1 MGTEMTNI
9 KMLKDKG
16 RTIIIITGADRE
28 RDEAA
33 YQIVSSYMFHQS
45 GADVSQAVC
54 DSDAPPLPISE
65 VHGLEAPAEKDVGI
79 PDEEQISQM
88 EDYSMFRQRGLH
100 TIGCGT
106 YKGMSPFEALQ
117 RDNEKALIALF
128 NLTKE
133 MTPCEERTEIIS
145 ACKQYMANL
154 PATANGLYDT
164 RERKVTFI
172 QTVAG
177 MTPITQFV
185 NGYPDVDSFCAGAT
199 EPELNTTF
207 YNLAWYLADRG
218 CRA

>member
-33 YQIVSSYMFHQS
+33 YQIVSSYMFHS
-45 GADVSQAVC
+45 TEAPAPALVS
-54 DSDAPPLPISE
+54 SNTSTPLPIAE
-65 VHGLEAPAEKDVGI
+65 VRGLEAPTEKDSGI

-88 EDYSMFRQRGLH
+88 EDYSLFRQRGLH
-100 TIGCGT
+100 TIGSGV

-117 RDNEKALIALF
+117 RDREKALLSLF
-128 NLTKE
+128 NLAKE
-133 MTPCEERTEIIS
+133 MTHCEERAEIIS

-154 PATANGLYDT
+154 PATANGFYDT
-164 RERKVTFI
+164 REQKVAFI

-185 NGYPDVDSFCAGAT
+185 NGYPDVDSFCMGAT
-199 EPELNTTF
+199 ELEIDTTF

>member
-1 MGTEMTNI
+1 MATEMTNI

-33 YQIVSSYMFHQS
+33 FKIASTYMLHQPQADAS
-45 GADVSQAVC
+45 ADIGATDC
-54 DSDAPPLPISE
+54 PPPIEE
-65 VHGLEAPAEKDVGI
+65 VQGLEAPAEKADDI
-79 PDEEQISQM
+79 PNNEQIAQM
-88 EDYSMFRQRGLH
+88 EDYSIFRRRGLH
-100 TIGCGT
+100 TIGSGA

-117 RDNEKALIALF
+117 RDHEKALISLF

-154 PATANGLYDT
+154 PSTANGLYDT
-164 RERKVTFI
+164 REQKVTFI

-185 NGYPDVDSFCAGAT
+185 NGYPDVDSFCSGAT
-199 EPELNTTF
+199 ELEIDTTF

>member
-1 MGTEMTNI
+1 MATEMTNI

-33 YQIVSSYMFHQS
+33 YQIISSYLLHRPAS
-45 GADVSQAVC
+45 
-54 DSDAPPLPISE
+54 SDPIPEAAGFDAPLPIAE
-65 VHGLEAPAEKDVGI
+65 VHGLEAPVERDDTM
-79 PDEEQISQM
+79 PSDEQISQM
-88 EDYSMFRQRGLH
+88 EDYSIFRQRGQH
-100 TIGCGT
+100 TIGSGT
-106 YKGMSPFEALQ
+106 YKGMSAFEALQ
-117 RDNEKALIALF
+117 RDNEKALISLF

-164 RERKVTFI
+164 RERKITFI
-172 QTVAG
+172 QNVAG

-185 NGYPDVDSFCAGAT
+185 NGYPDVDSFCTGAT
-199 EPELNTTF
+199 ELEIDTTF